1 MHESQDGFWRM
12 LRDKSNGHR
21 AQSQAESM
29 ILSSGT
35 ISWAMST
42 ERYACESGRS
52 SLHLIRHK
60 GKLEK
65 AGMSKHSYKWSANIR
80 HSKSVRQDRDVTPQQ
95 RRLQLPV
102 SIRKRE
108 IKIKIIHT

>member
-1 MHESQDGFWRM
+1 MVTELKAKQKAWFCQVVPSDGQCQQEGVRV
-12 LRDKSNGHR
+12 RVAG
-21 AQSQAESM
+21 A
-29 ILSSGT
+29 
-35 ISWAMST
+35 
-42 ERYACESGRS
+42 
-52 SLHLIRHK
+52 SLVLIRHK

-65 AGMSKHSYKWSANIR
+65 AGMSKHSYKWSANVR

-95 RRLQLPV
+95 MRLQLPV

>member
-1 MHESQDGFWRM
+1 
-12 LRDKSNGHR
+12 
-21 AQSQAESM
+21 
-29 ILSSGT
+29 
-35 ISWAMST
+35 
-42 ERYACESGRS
+42 
-52 SLHLIRHK
+52 
-60 GKLEK
+60 
-65 AGMSKHSYKWSANIR
+65 MSKHSYKWSENVR